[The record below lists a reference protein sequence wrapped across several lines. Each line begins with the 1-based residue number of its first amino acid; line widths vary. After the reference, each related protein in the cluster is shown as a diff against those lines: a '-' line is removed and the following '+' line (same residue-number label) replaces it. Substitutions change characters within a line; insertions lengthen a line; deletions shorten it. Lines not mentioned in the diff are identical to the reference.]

1 MMAMAPKKVS
11 VGDLLAEWQR
21 TPKVQSKPKYVQLA
35 EAIEA
40 VIRSGQYGTGDQ
52 FPTEVEIS
60 NAMPVGLSTVQNAL
74 AQLADKGL
82 VTRRRKLGT
91 LIADPAQQ
99 APEVHLYRFRDPA
112 TGEMLLPFTRVVQVC
127 VVHAGEFGTLL
138 TGLRSA
144 EAVRF
149 DRLVW
154 VAGSDP
160 CFSSIFMR
168 PEHGADFLDMP
179 PDRMHGMS
187 CHGMLQE
194 RFHIRFGSA
203 SHRVRADLL
212 SRRACEHLDLAAPH
226 IGLVWEAHDFDT
238 AKEEILVQRL
248 ELPRGHRPMEIVES
262 KKALSSASKNE
273 RDLPRVETMT

>member
-1 MMAMAPKKVS
+1 MERISRKVA
-11 VGDLLAEWQR
+11 VDDLISAWQR
-21 TPKVQSKPKYVQLA
+21 TSSERGKPKYVRLA
-35 EAIEA
+35 QAIEG
-40 VIRSGQYGTGDQ
+40 VIQGGEYGAGDQ
-52 FPTEVEIS
+52 FPSEVEICD
-60 NAMPVGLSTVQNAL
+60 AMPVGLSTVQNAL
-74 AQLADKGL
+74 AQLVEKGL

-91 LIADPAQQ
+91 LIADSAQQ

-112 TGEMLLPFTRVVQVC
+112 TGEMLLPFTRVLQVSS
-127 VVHAGEFGTLL
+127 VNTGEFGQLL
-138 TGLRSA
+138 GGLGSS

-168 PEHGADFLDMP
+168 HEHGADLLDVP
-179 PDRMHGMS
+179 LDRLHGMS
-187 CHGMLQE
+187 CHRLLQE
-194 RFHIRFGSA
+194 RFHIRFAST

-226 IGLVWEAHDFDT
+226 VGLVWEAHDLDF
-238 AKEEILVQRL
+238 ANEEILVQRL

-262 KKALSSASKNE
+262 K
-273 RDLPRVETMT
+273 